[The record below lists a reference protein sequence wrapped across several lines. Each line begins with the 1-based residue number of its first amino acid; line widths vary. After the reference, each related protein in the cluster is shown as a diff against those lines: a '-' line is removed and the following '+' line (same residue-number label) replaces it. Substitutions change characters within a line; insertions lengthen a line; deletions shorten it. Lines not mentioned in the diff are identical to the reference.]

1 MKKINK
7 KYKIR
12 LVLLFR
18 TISRNRSERK
28 WPSSQLLVVHSRSFS
43 RREIQIMN
51 QGSLRKNTRSLERT
65 RRSLQYCL
73 LIQRRCHHLRFQSQY
88 THLLIGIGMTRSER
102 HQECSRSFR
111 QVKTI
116 NNSTRK
122 SRSNSTQRM
131 VKCLK
136 TKLSQSTETNWSK
149 LGTLSKPSPK
159 RIR

>member
-1 MKKINK
+1 M
-7 KYKIR
+7 
-12 LVLLFR
+12 LFR

-28 WPSSQLLVVHSRSFS
+28 WPSSPLLVVHSPSFS
-43 RREIQIMN
+43 RREKEIQRLT
-51 QGSLRKNTRSLERT
+51 QCSLRKNTRNLERT

-111 QVKTI
+111 QVRII
-116 NNSTRK
+116 NNSTHK
-122 SRSNSTQRM
+122 SSSASMERILD
-131 VKCLK
+131 KCLK
-136 TKLSQSTETNWSK
+136 TQTTEGTETNWSK
-149 LGTLSKPSPK
+149 LGTLSNLSTK

>member
-1 MKKINK
+1 M
-7 KYKIR
+7 
-12 LVLLFR
+12 LFR
-18 TISRNRSERK
+18 MISRNRSERK
-28 WPSSQLLVVHSRSFS
+28 WRSSKLLVVHSPSFS
-43 RREIQIMN
+43 RREIQRLK
-51 QGSLRKNTRSLERT
+51 QRSLRKNTKSLERT

-88 THLLIGIGMTRSER
+88 THLLIGISMTRSER

-122 SRSNSTQRM
+122 SSSASTQRM
-131 VKCLK
+131 AHGLK
-136 TKLSQSTETNWSK
+136 TQTTESTETNWSK
-149 LGTLSKPSPK
+149 LVTLSNPSTK